1 MQHKLNLVI
10 SEVVVVIIAFIIA
23 RYVARVIFKAIALL
37 IAIARAIVRAIVR
50 APLGQKQALAG
61 KEQEQGQEHPLL
73 HQVMHLQRYKSMDK

>member
-37 IAIARAIVRAIVR
+37 IAIVRAIVR
-50 APLGQKQALAG
+50 APLGQEQALAG
-61 KEQEQGQEHPLL
+61 KEQEQNQEHPLL
-73 HQVMHLQRYKSMDK
+73 HQVMHLQRYKSMAK